1 MVASEIPSTMS
12 LCVRSFLRS
21 TISFC
26 TTEIRAINPPNAVLP
41 ILRKLKNRDHR
52 EGPFIE
58 GESFFQARGLSYPL
72 SASRSPSHLSR
83 SRNACDEVSL
93 KPLTHIV
100 FRRAAPLPV
109 DSRATSA

>member
-26 TTEIRAINPPNAVLP
+26 TTEIRAMNPPNAVLP

-52 EGPFIE
+52 EGPSMKGGSLFSRLSVALLFTRLE
-58 GESFFQARGLSYPL
+58 VAEPFEQVEKCLRGRFPETVDSYFFQDGRTAFGRFE
-72 SASRSPSHLSR
+72 SH
-83 SRNACDEVSL
+83 
-93 KPLTHIV
+93 
-100 FRRAAPLPV
+100 
-109 DSRATSA
+109 